1 MQKQVTYTERELL
14 LQVAEGSTIAFQH
27 LFDLY
32 RNKIYSL
39 GMYLTR
45 SEFLAEEIV
54 QDVFMKVWENR
65 EQLAGIQYFNAWLR
79 TVAKNTCCNYLR
91 TMALEKLAMNQ
102 LAANTATETAS
113 SENEVIARQY
123 EQIIDAA
130 IQQLPAQQKKV
141 YLLSRKAFKKQE
153 EIAHE
158 LNISVYTVKEYMKLA
173 QRSIRR
179 YLENRTEL
187 VVLTAVVFYLK

>member
-65 EQLAGIQYFNAWLR
+65 EQHAWLR